1 MKIDIYKVLGVT
13 KPIRIIP
20 QSDDLILLVG
30 VTNNEITKN
39 GSGSQIFKNFD
50 EAKKVFPELNPE
62 VGSENFTWSQGYDE
76 LRRSPFGIGKTKAV
90 RFETRI
96 AYEYLSR

>member
-1 MKIDIYKVLGVT
+1 MEVDIYKLLGVK
-13 KPIRIIP
+13 KPERDIP

-30 VTNNEITKN
+30 VVNNEITKD
-39 GSGSQIFKNFD
+39 GSGKQIFQNFD
-50 EAKKVFPELNPE
+50 EAKKVFSELDAE
-62 VGSENFTWSQGYDE
+62 KWSENFTWSLGYQE
-76 LRRSPFGIGKTKAV
+76 RRPAQKKKMV